1 MAWKLGRDSFHKMI
15 VWFADGNRRTRYS
28 IDWRHSL
35 SKQRDPQ
42 IGFNRYYK
50 KIHEWG
56 ERAVTIEIYVNVYG
70 TKDGALVEKYSKGI
84 KQL

>member
-1 MAWKLGRDSFHKMI
+1 MAWKLCRDLFHQKI
-15 VWFADGNRRTRYS
+15 VWFADGNMRTRYS

-50 KIHEWG
+50 KIQEWG
-56 ERAVTIEIYVNVYG
+56 ERAETMEIYVNI
-70 TKDGALVEKYSKGI
+70 KIFISKIFTGRFTDS
-84 KQL
+84 

>member
-15 VWFADGNRRTRYS
+15 VWFVDGKIITRYS

-42 IGFNRYYK
+42 IGFNRYYE
-50 KIHEWG
+50 KIHKWG
-56 ERAVTIEIYVNVYG
+56 ERAATIEIYVNIYG
-70 TKDGALVEKYSKGI
+70 TKNGALVEKYSKGI
-84 KQL
+84 KKL